1 MAQSQSQVPLPA
13 FSPPQHS
20 PSPVAQ
26 QPGFALPPNK
36 RVRTDGPASQP
47 GSPYAASTFAA
58 SPGAVVSPPLNSG
71 SPAFAQPTT
80 PQSSG
85 YNTPYTNGNHPQGL
99 NLPDA
104 RAGTSTP
111 PLITP
116 QPQPSMPQYTNAMM
130 APVQQQPPQQQP
142 QQHQQPQHQQPQ
154 HQQPQHQQ
162 PQHQQPQHQQPQHQQ
177 PQHQQPQHQQPQ
189 HQQPQHQQLQ
199 QTLQQTLQQQQQLQ
213 GVASSAHSPS
223 IMGPPQRPAERPTKD
238 YEYDVT
244 DSLAGTGIDLR
255 AEEQYMSELY
265 SNAMDAN
272 SEARTGFAQHPAGS
286 KSTFYG
292 AGPANQPAENVSE
305 QDQRKFALKAAEQ
318 AWADSSMRLAV
329 QRTQEINDPF
339 LLVAIL
345 HRRAEK
351 IARENHISLNL
362 DMKNN
367 AQSMG
372 KMRLP
377 EQFPTPAVTVKMQP
391 GPDSIMVQTTGSY
404 IPQDSFLVDQLAL
417 MSIATKQ
424 RLREMVGDA
433 NVVAVNRQK
442 TSHGEI
448 PEDWTAAGAPMNA
461 EPLGEAAEVDPSK
474 DVADGTPVASESAPL
489 KRSADDAAL
498 GNCTKP
504 AKKLAKITSS
514 MTLTMRELAR
524 QEREWEEAR
533 LRRRQKRKE
542 GTTDVGSAPSRSGSI
557 ANGTPGSI
565 APESDKPMTKKEMKK
580 HQTLKAAEAN
590 SHANQNIT
598 SSMFAGLGGKGNL
611 FGKKK
616 SGKTY
621 DWLNAG
627 RGGSGASTPTKS
639 ASGTGMKGPNGAPGT
654 PSPASLAMT
663 TEGRNRLGTWRED
676 KEKGKN
682 IQLRDWVVVLE
693 RDGREVKA
701 LQQAYVHL
709 DASNPR

>member
-47 GSPYAASTFAA
+47 GSPYAASPFAA

-116 QPQPSMPQYTNAMM
+116 QPQSSMPQYTNAMM
-130 APVQQQPPQQQP
+130 APVQQQLPQQQQP
-142 QQHQQPQHQQPQ
+142 QQHHQ
-154 HQQPQHQQ
+154 
-162 PQHQQPQHQQPQHQQ
+162 
-177 PQHQQPQHQQPQ
+177 
-189 HQQPQHQQLQ
+189 Q
-199 QTLQQTLQQQQQLQ
+199 QTLPQTLQPQQQQHLQ
-213 GVASSAHSPS
+213 GVASPAHSPS

-272 SEARTGFAQHPAGS
+272 PEARTGFAQHPAGT
-286 KSTFYG
+286 KTTFYG

-351 IARENHISLNL
+351 IAKENHISLNL
-362 DMKNN
+362 DMKN

-424 RLREMVGDA
+424 RLREMMGDA

-461 EPLGEAAEVDPSK
+461 EPLGEAAEIDPST
-474 DVADGTPVASESAPL
+474 DVADGAPVTSESAPL

-498 GNCTKP
+498 GNSTKP

-542 GTTDVGSAPSRSGSI
+542 GTTDVGAAPSRSGSI
-557 ANGTPGSI
+557 APGTPGSV
-565 APESDKPMTKKEMKK
+565 APDSDKPMTKKEMKK

-627 RGGSGASTPTKS
+627 RGGSGTSTPTKS
-639 ASGTGMKGPNGAPGT
+639 TPGTGMKGPNGAPGT
-654 PSPASLAMT
+654 PSPAGLAMT

-693 RDGREVKA
+693 RDGREAKA

>member
-1 MAQSQSQVPLPA
+1 
-13 FSPPQHS
+13 
-20 PSPVAQ
+20 
-26 QPGFALPPNK
+26 
-36 RVRTDGPASQP
+36 
-47 GSPYAASTFAA
+47 
-58 SPGAVVSPPLNSG
+58 
-71 SPAFAQPTT
+71 
-80 PQSSG
+80 
-85 YNTPYTNGNHPQGL
+85 
-99 NLPDA
+99 
-104 RAGTSTP
+104 
-111 PLITP
+111 
-116 QPQPSMPQYTNAMM
+116 
-130 APVQQQPPQQQP
+130 
-142 QQHQQPQHQQPQ
+142 
-154 HQQPQHQQ
+154 
-162 PQHQQPQHQQPQHQQ
+162 
-177 PQHQQPQHQQPQ
+177 
-189 HQQPQHQQLQ
+189 
-199 QTLQQTLQQQQQLQ
+199 
-213 GVASSAHSPS
+213 
-223 IMGPPQRPAERPTKD
+223 MGPPQRPAERPTKD

-272 SEARTGFAQHPAGS
+272 SEARTGFAQHPAGA
-286 KSTFYG
+286 KSSFYG
-292 AGPANQPAENVSE
+292 AGPANQPAESVSE
-305 QDQRKFALKAAEQ
+305 QDQQKFTVKAAEQ
-318 AWADSSMRLAV
+318 AWADASMRLAV

-345 HRRAEK
+345 HRRADK

-377 EQFPTPAVTVKMQP
+377 EQFPSPSVTVKMQP
-391 GPDSIMVQTTGSY
+391 GPDSTMVQTTGSY

-424 RLREMVGDA
+424 RLREMVEDA

-442 TSHGEI
+442 TSHGDI
-448 PEDWTAAGAPMNA
+448 PEDWTAAAAPMNA
-461 EPLGEAAEVDPSK
+461 EPLGDAAEVDP
-474 DVADGTPVASESAPL
+474 VQEAADGEPVASETAPL
-489 KRSADDAAL
+489 KRSAEDAAL
-498 GNCTKP
+498 GTSHKP
-504 AKKLAKITSS
+504 AKKLAKVASS
-514 MTLTMRELAR
+514 LTVTMRELAR

-533 LRRRQKRKE
+533 LRRRQKRKD
-542 GTTDVGSAPSRSGSI
+542 GIADVGSAPSRSGSV
-557 ANGTPGSI
+557 APGTPGSI
-565 APESDKPMTKKEMKK
+565 APDSDKPMTKKEMKK

-590 SHANQNIT
+590 SHANQNMT

-616 SGKTY
+616 TGKTY

-627 RGGSGASTPTKS
+627 RGGGSGASTPTRATPGPGNKGLN
-639 ASGTGMKGPNGAPGT
+639 GTPGA

-709 DASNPR
+709 DASNPK

>member
-1 MAQSQSQVPLPA
+1 MAQPQSQVPPRA

-20 PSPVAQ
+20 PSPAAQ

-47 GSPYAASTFAA
+47 GSPYAASPYAA
-58 SPGAVVSPPLNSG
+58 SPGAAGSPPLNAG
-71 SPAFAQPTT
+71 SPTFPQTT
-80 PQSSG
+80 TSLSPA
-85 YNTPYTNGNHPQGL
+85 YNTPFTNGNHTQGL

-104 RAGTSTP
+104 RAGTITP
-111 PLITP
+111 PLMTP
-116 QPQPSMPQYTNAMM
+116 QPPPISMPQYTNAMM
-130 APVQQQPPQQQP
+130 APVQQ
-142 QQHQQPQHQQPQ
+142 
-154 HQQPQHQQ
+154 
-162 PQHQQPQHQQPQHQQ
+162 
-177 PQHQQPQHQQPQ
+177 
-189 HQQPQHQQLQ
+189 
-199 QTLQQTLQQQQQLQ
+199 
-213 GVASSAHSPS
+213 GVASPAQIPS

-272 SEARTGFAQHPAGS
+272 SEARTGFAQHPAGA
-286 KSTFYG
+286 KSSFYG
-292 AGPANQPAENVSE
+292 AGPANQPAESVSE
-305 QDQRKFALKAAEQ
+305 QDQQKFTVKAAEQ
-318 AWADSSMRLAV
+318 AWADASMRLAV

-345 HRRAEK
+345 HRRADK

-377 EQFPTPAVTVKMQP
+377 EQFPSPSVTVKMQP
-391 GPDSIMVQTTGSY
+391 GPDSTMVQTTGSY

-424 RLREMVGDA
+424 RLREMVEDA

-442 TSHGEI
+442 TSHGDI
-448 PEDWTAAGAPMNA
+448 PEDWTAAAAPMNA
-461 EPLGEAAEVDPSK
+461 EPLGDAAEVDP
-474 DVADGTPVASESAPL
+474 VQEAADGEPVASETAPL
-489 KRSADDAAL
+489 KRESSYPRSTKYEKANSTNSSSFSAGSAEDAAL
-498 GNCTKP
+498 GTSHKP
-504 AKKLAKITSS
+504 AKKLAKVASS
-514 MTLTMRELAR
+514 LTVTMRELAR

-533 LRRRQKRKE
+533 LRRRQKRKD
-542 GTTDVGSAPSRSGSI
+542 GIADVGSAPSRSGSV
-557 ANGTPGSI
+557 APGTPGSI
-565 APESDKPMTKKEMKK
+565 APDSDKPMTKKEMKK

-590 SHANQNIT
+590 SHANQNMT

-616 SGKTY
+616 TGKTY

-627 RGGSGASTPTKS
+627 RGGGSGASTPTRATPGPGNKGLN
-639 ASGTGMKGPNGAPGT
+639 GTPGA

-709 DASNPR
+709 DASNPK

>member
-47 GSPYAASTFAA
+47 GSPYAAPPFAA
-58 SPGAVVSPPLNSG
+58 SPGAVGSPPLNTG
-71 SPAFAQPTT
+71 SPAFPQATT

-85 YNTPYTNGNHPQGL
+85 YNTPYTNGNHTQGL
-99 NLPDA
+99 SFPDV

-111 PLITP
+111 PLINP
-116 QPQPSMPQYTNAMM
+116 QPRPPPISMPQYTNAMM
-130 APVQQQPPQQQP
+130 APVQQQ
-142 QQHQQPQHQQPQ
+142 
-154 HQQPQHQQ
+154 
-162 PQHQQPQHQQPQHQQ
+162 
-177 PQHQQPQHQQPQ
+177 
-189 HQQPQHQQLQ
+189 
-199 QTLQQTLQQQQQLQ
+199 LQ
-213 GVASSAHSPS
+213 GVASPAPAQTPN

-265 SNAMDAN
+265 SNALDAN
-272 SEARTGFAQHPAGS
+272 SEARTGFAHNPAGA
-286 KSTFYG
+286 KATFYG
-292 AGPANQPAENVSE
+292 AGPANQPAESVPE
-305 QDQRKFALKAAEQ
+305 QDQRQFALKAAEQ
-318 AWADSSMRLAV
+318 AWANSSMRLAI

-339 LLVAIL
+339 LLVALL

-351 IARENHISLNL
+351 IAREHHISLNL

-367 AQSMG
+367 AQTMG

-377 EQFPTPAVTVKMQP
+377 EQFPAPAVTVKMQP
-391 GPDSIMVQTTGSY
+391 GPDSTMVQTTGSY

-417 MSIATKQ
+417 LSIATKQ
-424 RLREMVGDA
+424 RLRELVEDA

-442 TSHGEI
+442 TCHGEI
-448 PEDWTAAGAPMNA
+448 PEDWMAAAAPMNA
-461 EPLGEAAEVDPSK
+461 EPLGKAAEVDPVK
-474 DVADGTPVASESAPL
+474 DAADGVPVASETAPL
-489 KRSADDAAL
+489 KRSAEDAAL
-498 GNCTKP
+498 GNSLRP
-504 AKKLAKITSS
+504 VKKLAKIASS

-533 LRRRQKRKE
+533 LRRRQKRND
-542 GTTDVGSAPSRSGSI
+542 GTADVGVTSSRSGSM
-557 ANGTPGSI
+557 APGTPGSV
-565 APESDKPMTKKEMKK
+565 APDSDKPMTKKEMKK

-590 SHANQNIT
+590 SHANQNMT

-616 SGKTY
+616 TGKTY

-627 RGGSGASTPTKS
+627 RGGSGTSTPTKFTP
-639 ASGTGMKGPNGAPGT
+639 GGPGGMKGPNGAPGT
-654 PSPASLAMT
+654 PTAPSLALT

-701 LQQAYVHL
+701 LQQAYVRL